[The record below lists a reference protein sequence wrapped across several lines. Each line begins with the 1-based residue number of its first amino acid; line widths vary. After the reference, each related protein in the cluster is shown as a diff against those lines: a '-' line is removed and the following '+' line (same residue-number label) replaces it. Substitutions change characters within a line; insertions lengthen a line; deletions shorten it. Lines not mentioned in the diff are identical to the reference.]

1 MRTYMNKKNYTRKKA
16 KKKNVLKMENKKQQ
30 EESKR
35 PMQSLNRS
43 QSPKNRTPYDR
54 HTSNENKNDLQ
65 AIENSIQKSLNEEEL
80 AFKLILDEFKIKLDK
95 LNFDLIIV
103 NQLLKNIISNYEEKY
118 SWPKN

>member
-1 MRTYMNKKNYTRKKA
+1 
-16 KKKNVLKMENKKQQ
+16 MENKKQQ

-65 AIENSIQKSLNEEEL
+65 AKEIQYRK
-80 AFKLILDEFKIKLDK
+80 A
-95 LNFDLIIV
+95 
-103 NQLLKNIISNYEEKY
+103 
-118 SWPKN
+118 

>member
-1 MRTYMNKKNYTRKKA
+1 MNKKNYTRKKA

-43 QSPKNRTPYDR
+43 QSPNNRIPYDR

-80 AFKLILDEFKIKLDK
+80 AFKLILDEFKKK
-95 LNFDLIIV
+95 R
-103 NQLLKNIISNYEEKY
+103 KNRNEKNKRY
-118 SWPKN
+118 NR